1 MIFLVFTNDFHHLVW
16 SGFLPAANDYIYLR
30 GPLYWLGV
38 IYDYFALVIMTIF
51 LVKTAFKSR
60 FDIYRTQ
67 SLLTL
72 FGILPPWL
80 ANFVYLVWNKE
91 MQGLDLTPIA
101 FSITGFF
108 LYLGVTRYRLFD
120 LTPVARDI
128 LFEQITDGIIVLD
141 NSERIVDINVT
152 GAEQI
157 GKTQQEIIGK
167 SIREVLSPFQK
178 LIQKI
183 EEKTGFYLEICDSR
197 FDQRTYDAKGILIK
211 TGDEQVQGQF
221 IAMRD
226 ITAKKRSEEMER
238 KQHQFNEA
246 MRNIAMTLTSTLNLD
261 EVLDRILDSV
271 SVVIPCT
278 MINIM
283 LVDEQHIAH
292 VARFKG
298 YLTAELIQLVTTVAF
313 DVDNIPNLH
322 LMENTG
328 QPFIVPDIL
337 KVDYWQVTHS
347 ELRAY
352 LGAPIQLKGRLFG
365 FINLDHNHPDYF
377 TEDDAANL
385 KVFADLAAIAIENA
399 HLFAKMNEMAEMD
412 ELTKISNRRH
422 FFALAD
428 KEVRRSIR
436 YGNRAVLV
444 MMDIDC
450 FKEINDTWG
459 HQVGDTV
466 LEKVA
471 EIFRTSIREM
481 DIAGRYGGDEFCIL
495 LPNAGEDDAVHFVE
509 RMTHQINKI
518 KIPGVR
524 LAKKI
529 SISCGVAALTPADAS
544 LDDLLR
550 KADLALYAAKLNGRD
565 RIEKY
570 NPA

>member
-1 MIFLVFTNDFHHLVW
+1 V
-16 SGFLPAANDYIYLR
+16 
-30 GPLYWLGV
+30 
-38 IYDYFALVIMTIF
+38 
-51 LVKTAFKSR
+51 
-60 FDIYRTQ
+60 
-67 SLLTL
+67 
-72 FGILPPWL
+72 
-80 ANFVYLVWNKE
+80 
-91 MQGLDLTPIA
+91 
-101 FSITGFF
+101 
-108 LYLGVTRYRLFD
+108 
-120 LTPVARDI
+120 
-128 LFEQITDGIIVLD
+128 
-141 NSERIVDINVT
+141 
-152 GAEQI
+152 
-157 GKTQQEIIGK
+157 
-167 SIREVLSPFQK
+167 
-178 LIQKI
+178 
-183 EEKTGFYLEICDSR
+183 
-197 FDQRTYDAKGILIK
+197 KGILIK
-211 TGDEQVQGQF
+211 TGNGQVKGQF
-221 IAMRD
+221 VSLRD
-226 ITAKKRSEEMER
+226 ITARKQSEKLDR
-238 KQHQFNEA
+238 RQHQFNEA

-322 LMENTG
+322 LMETTG

-337 KVDYWQVTHS
+337 KVDYWQVRHS

-412 ELTKISNRRH
+412 ELTHISNRRH

-436 YGNRAVLV
+436 YDHNIVLV

-466 LEKVA
+466 LEKVS

-509 RMTHQINKI
+509 RMTHQIKKI
-518 KIPGVR
+518 KIPGVH

-544 LDDLLR
+544 LEDLLR
-550 KADLALYAAKLNGRD
+550 KADLALYAAKLKGRD